1 MQRRSFLRA
10 AAAAPILAAGA
21 PLVRAQQVREVKF
34 ITSWLMQSVDAPLY
48 FAREKGYYGRNVNVT
63 YERGYGSAD
72 SVIKVG
78 TGAYQMGEGD
88 IYSMIEY
95 NAKAAPDK
103 QLIAVAVKYQRSP
116 LAILSLKE
124 KGIDTPQ
131 KLAGRN
137 IGDVAGSAT
146 KRLFP
151 VLAKKV
157 GLDESKVTW
166 TNVEARMREQLL
178 LRGQY
183 DAAGAF
189 TLSALPPLVKQG
201 VTEEKLNVIYYTDY
215 GLDLYGNGIITSRQF
230 ARDNPDT
237 VAAVVRGYVLGLRDT
252 LANPAEALDL
262 SNKATKGDV
271 GWDAEVEKIRLQL
284 TMAKLYTHPAER
296 KAFGIAG
303 LDKKRLEVGIRQV
316 AEGFGM
322 ANVPNVA
329 DVFDDRFLP
338 PLSERA

>member
-34 ITSWLMQSVDAPLY
+34 TASWLLQSVDAPLF
-48 FAREKGYYGRNVNVT
+48 FAREKGYFGRNINLTV
-63 YERGYGSAD
+63 ERGFGSAD
-72 SVIKVG
+72 SVVKIG
-78 TGAYQMGEGD
+78 TGAYQIGEGD

-95 NAKAAPDK
+95 NSKVAPDK

-116 LAILSLKE
+116 LAILALKE
-124 KGIDTPQ
+124 KGIDSPQ
-131 KLAGRN
+131 KLVGKN

-157 GLDESKVTW
+157 GFDESKVTW

-189 TLSALPPLVKQG
+189 TLSALPPLIKQG
-201 VTEEKLNVIYYTDY
+201 VTEDKLNILYYTDY
-215 GLDLYGNGIITSRQF
+215 GLDLYGNCVITSRQF
-230 ARDNPDT
+230 ARENPDT
-237 VAAVVRGYVLGLRDT
+237 VAAIVRGYTLGMRDT
-252 LANPAEALDL
+252 LANPTEALDL
-262 SNKATKGDV
+262 ATRSVKGDV
-271 GWDAEVEKIRLQL
+271 GWDVEVERIRLQL

-296 KAFGIAG
+296 KAFGVGG
-303 LDKKRLEVGIRQV
+303 LDKKRLETGIRQV
-316 AEGFGM
+316 VEGFGLP
-322 ANVPNVA
+322 NVPAVS

-338 PLSERA
+338 PLAERA

>member
-1 MQRRSFLRA
+1 MQRRSLLRA
-10 AAAAPILAAGA
+10 AVAAPWLAGA
-21 PLVRAQQVREVKF
+21 PWVRAQQAREIKF
-34 ITSWLMQSVDAPLY
+34 TASWLLQSVDAPL
-48 FAREKGYYGRNVNVT
+48 FIAREKGYFRNVNVT
-63 YERGYGSAD
+63 FERGFGSAD
-72 SVIKVG
+72 SVMKVA
-78 TGAYQMGEGD
+78 TGAYPIGEGD

-124 KGIDTPQ
+124 KGIDHPN
-131 KLAGRN
+131 KLVGKN
-137 IGDVAGSAT
+137 IGDIAGSAT

-157 GLDESKVTW
+157 GFDESKVQW

-201 VTEEKLNVIYYTDY
+201 VTEDKLNVIYYTDY
-215 GLDLYGNGIITSRQF
+215 GLDLYGNGVITTRQF
-230 ARDNPDT
+230 ARENPDT

-252 LANPAEALDL
+252 LANPAEAMEAA
-262 SNKATKGDV
+262 NRATKGDV
-271 GWDAEVEKIRLQL
+271 GWDAEVERIRLQL
-284 TMAKLYTHPAER
+284 TMARLYTHPAER
-296 KAFGIAG
+296 KAFGIGG
-303 LDKKRLEVGIRQV
+303 LDRKRLEVGIRQV
-316 AEGFGM
+316 AEGFGI
-322 ANVPNVA
+322 ANPPAVA